1 MNKAVVD
8 AAVIISFDLDILEG
22 EQLLLNNQF
31 LCSLCYLFIYFV
43 VVVVAAAVVFCSRF
57 FLACIRSSK

>member
-1 MNKAVVD
+1 MNNTV
-8 AAVIISFDLDILEG
+8 VIISFDLDILEG

-43 VVVVAAAVVFCSRF
+43 AVVVFVVATVVCCSRF